1 MFEPHEY
8 EVHAKSFRT
17 YTRWSITLTLVVLC
31 VAVLAMWA
39 TSCYDQPRA
48 RIIQQAPAVVLDQ
61 QPYSQPVI
69 VTQPDNSLTNML
81 LLHSIMNSGPDTVVH
96 EHYHAPAAAPVV
108 TVRAPQPS
116 MPQPSAASRVQFSA
130 PARVNAPSAASR
142 VTFSAPPAA
151 RSSPSSASR
160 VSFSGGKR

>member
-8 EVHAKSFRT
+8 EAHARVQKAEAKYS
-17 YTRWSITLTLVVLC
+17 
-31 VAVLAMWA
+31 VAIFMFALLVLALIA
-39 TSCYDQPRA
+39 YLQGCYDQPRA
-48 RIIQQAPAVVLDQ
+48 RIIQQAPAVMVDQ

-108 TVRAPQPS
+108 TVRAPPPS
-116 MPQPSAASRVQFSA
+116 MPSAASRVQFST
-130 PARVNAPSAASR
+130 PKPAPSAASR
-142 VTFSAPPAA
+142 VTFSAPPS

-160 VSFSGGKR
+160 VSFGGKR